1 MTTREV
7 DLVIV
12 GASFAGLICARSAA
26 LRGLKVIIIES
37 KSDPG
42 VRIHTTG
49 IMVKEAAEETDTP
62 AKFSRAIHGVRL
74 YAPSLK
80 SMDLRAPGY
89 YFLTTDTAG
98 LMRWLADEARDAGAE
113 IICGRKVEA
122 VSREANTIVL
132 PKFDIKARYIV
143 GADGARSTV
152 AKLFNLGRNEKFLTG
167 LEIEYQD
174 LAKADPDLLHCF
186 LDTKLARGYLAWVA
200 PAPGFFQVGLA
211 TNADPKPDLKAFLNH
226 TDSIFGFSSA
236 VVKER
241 RSGLIPCGGPVK
253 PFAAPKVL
261 LIGDAAGHVSPLTG
275 GGIRLA
281 FRYGRRA
288 GQLIADHLLRHGP
301 PSEKMLAAELPSF
314 VKKRAL
320 RKIMDLGPPNWLY
333 NLMIGTPTMNWFARQ
348 VYFHKRAEAGD
359 SLEAFEKRL
368 KIPKTS
374 SLVLTPQSPA
384 HEPAPSVQAPKLG

>member
-1 MTTREV
+1 MTIREV
-7 DLVIV
+7 DLFIV

-26 LRGLKVIIIES
+26 LRGLKVIVIES

-42 VRIHTTG
+42 ARIHTTG
-49 IMVKEAAEETDTP
+49 ILVKEAAEEIDTP

-80 SMDLRAPGY
+80 SIDLRAPGY
-89 YFLTTDTAG
+89 YFLTTDTTG
-98 LMRWLADEARDAGAE
+98 LIRWLADEARNAGAE
-113 IICGRKVEA
+113 IICGRKVKVA
-122 VSREANTIVL
+122 LREAGKIVL
-132 PKFDIKARYIV
+132 PQFDMKARYLV

-152 AKLFNLGRNEKFLTG
+152 ARLFNLERNEKFLTG

-174 LAKADPDLLHCF
+174 LPKADPDLLHCF
-186 LDTKLARGYLAWVA
+186 LDTRLARGYLAWVA

-211 TNADPKPDLKAFLNH
+211 TNQHAKPDLKAFLNR
-226 TDSIFGFSSA
+226 TEAIFEYSSA
-236 VVKER
+236 TIRER

-253 PFAAPKVL
+253 KFAAPNVM

-301 PSEKMLAAELPSF
+301 PPEKILATELPSF
-314 VKKRAL
+314 MKKRAL
-320 RKIMDLGPPNWLY
+320 RKIMDVGPPNWLY
-333 NLMIGTPTMNWFARQ
+333 NLMIGTPAMNWFARQ

-359 SLEAFEKRL
+359 SLEAFEQRL
-368 KIPKTS
+368 KNS
-374 SLVLTPQSPA
+374 QN
-384 HEPAPSVQAPKLG
+384 

>member
-1 MTTREV
+1 MIAREV

-26 LRGLKVIIIES
+26 LRGLKVIVIES

-42 VRIHTTG
+42 ARIHTTG
-49 IMVKEAAEETDTP
+49 ILVKETAEDVDTP
-62 AKFSRAIHGVRL
+62 AKFSRVIHCVRL
-74 YAPSLK
+74 HAPSLK
-80 SMDLRAPGY
+80 SIDLRAPGY

-98 LMRWLADEARDAGAE
+98 LIRWLADEARNAGAE
-113 IICGRKVEA
+113 IICDRKVEVA
-122 VSREANTIVL
+122 LREADKIIL
-132 PKFDIKARYIV
+132 PQFDMKTRYLV

-152 AKLFNLGRNEKFLTG
+152 ARLFNLGRNEKFLTG

-174 LAKADPDLLHCF
+174 LPKADPDLLHCF
-186 LDTKLARGYLAWVA
+186 LDTRLARGYLAWVA

-211 TNADPKPDLKAFLNH
+211 TNQDAKPDLKAFLNH
-226 TDSIFGFSSA
+226 TEAIFGYSSA
-236 VVKER
+236 TIRER

-253 PFAAPKVL
+253 KFSAPNVV

-301 PSEKMLAAELPSF
+301 PPEKILATELPSF
-314 VKKRAL
+314 TKKRAL
-320 RKIMDLGPPNWLY
+320 RKIMDIGPPNWLY
-333 NLMIGTPTMNWFARQ
+333 NLMIGTPAMNWFARQ
-348 VYFHKRAEAGD
+348 VYFHKRAQAGD
-359 SLEAFEKRL
+359 SVETFEQRL
-368 KIPKTS
+368 KN
-374 SLVLTPQSPA
+374 SPN
-384 HEPAPSVQAPKLG
+384 

>member
-1 MTTREV
+1 MIAREA

-26 LRGLKVIIIES
+26 LRGLKVMVIES

-42 VRIHTTG
+42 ARIHTTG
-49 IMVKEAAEETDTP
+49 ILVKEAAEEVDTP
-62 AKFSRAIHGVRL
+62 AKFSRVIHGVRL
-74 YAPSLK
+74 YSPSLK
-80 SMDLRAPGY
+80 SIDLRAPGY

-98 LMRWLADEARDAGAE
+98 LVRWLADEARQAGAE
-113 IICGRKVEA
+113 IICDRKVEVA
-122 VSREANTIVL
+122 QRENGKILL
-132 PKFDIKARYIV
+132 PQFGIETRYLV

-152 AKLFNLGRNEKFLTG
+152 AKLLGLGRNEKFLTG
-167 LEIEYQD
+167 LEVEYQD
-174 LAKADPDLLHCF
+174 LPKADPDLLHCF
-186 LDTKLARGYLAWVA
+186 LDTRLARGYLAWVA

-211 TNADPKPDLKAFLNH
+211 TNADAKPDLKAFLDH
-226 TDSIFGFSSA
+226 TETLFGYSSA
-236 VVKER
+236 AIKER

-253 PFAAPKVL
+253 DFAASNVM

-301 PSEKMLAAELPSF
+301 PPEKILATELPSF
-314 VKKRAL
+314 TKKRAL
-320 RKIMDLGPPNWLY
+320 RKAMDLGPPNWLY
-333 NLMIGTPTMNWFARQ
+333 DVMIGTPAMNWFARR

-359 SLEAFEKRL
+359 SLEAFEERL
-368 KIPKTS
+368 KNTRN
-374 SLVLTPQSPA
+374 
-384 HEPAPSVQAPKLG
+384 

>member
-26 LRGLKVIIIES
+26 LRGLKVLVIES

-42 VRIHTTG
+42 ARIHTTG
-49 IMVKEAAEETDTP
+49 ILVKEAAEEVDTP
-62 AKFSRAIHGVRL
+62 AKFSRAIQGVRL
-74 YAPSLK
+74 YSPSLK
-80 SMDLRAPGY
+80 SIDLRAPGY

-98 LMRWLADEARDAGAE
+98 LVRWLADEARNAGAE
-113 IICGRKVEA
+113 IICDRKVEVA
-122 VSREANTIVL
+122 LREADKIVL
-132 PKFDIKARYIV
+132 PQFNIKTRYLV

-152 AKLFNLGRNEKFLTG
+152 SRLFGLGRNEKFLTG

-174 LAKADPDLLHCF
+174 LPKADPDLLHCF
-186 LDTKLARGYLAWVA
+186 LDTRLARGYLAWVA

-211 TNADPKPDLKAFLNH
+211 TNQDAKPDLKAFLNH
-226 TDSIFGFSSA
+226 TEAIFGYSSA
-236 VVKER
+236 TIRER

-253 PFAAPKVL
+253 KFAAPNVL

-288 GQLIADHLLRHGP
+288 GQLIADRLLRHGP
-301 PSEKMLAAELPSF
+301 PPEKILAAELPSF
-314 VKKRAL
+314 TKKRAL
-320 RKIMDLGPPNWLY
+320 RKIMDIGPPNWLY
-333 NLMIGTPTMNWFARQ
+333 NLMIGTPAMNWFARQ
-348 VYFHKRAEAGD
+348 VYFHKRAETGD
-359 SLEAFEKRL
+359 SLEAFEQRL
-368 KIPKTS
+368 KNS
-374 SLVLTPQSPA
+374 QN
-384 HEPAPSVQAPKLG
+384 